1 MIHLYKQF
9 FVGKKSNPI
18 FGAQTSEL
26 FLSCMNYLDILF
38 IIPLIIGAWRGF
50 KKGFIIEIFTLLALL
65 VGIYAGIH
73 FSDMMAVILRD
84 NLGFT
89 SKYMPAIS
97 FTITFLL
104 VGAMVFFA
112 GKMIEKAI
120 KVVALGTIN
129 KFAGMLFGIIKMIFI
144 LSIGVV
150 ILDAYDQEGE
160 FIHDD
165 LKNESLLYGPTKNT
179 TIKTIPALKYSELF
193 VKFSQ

>member
-1 MIHLYKQF
+1 
-9 FVGKKSNPI
+9 
-18 FGAQTSEL
+18 
-26 FLSCMNYLDILF
+26 MNYLDILL
-38 IIPLIIGAWRGF
+38 IIPIIIGAWRGF

-73 FSDMMAVILRD
+73 FSDMMAVILRE

-129 KFAGMLFGIIKMIFI
+129 KFAGMIFGVVKMIFI

-150 ILDAYDQEGE
+150 ILDAYDQQGD
-160 FIHDD
+160 FISDE
-165 LKNESLLYGPTKNT
+165 LKSESLLFNPIKNT
-179 TIKTIPALKYSELF
+179 SIKTMPALQYSELF
-193 VKFSQ
+193 VQLSQ

>member
-1 MIHLYKQF
+1 
-9 FVGKKSNPI
+9 
-18 FGAQTSEL
+18 
-26 FLSCMNYLDILF
+26 MNYLDILL
-38 IIPLIIGAWRGF
+38 IIPIIIGAWRGF

-73 FSDMMAVILRD
+73 FSDMMAVILRE
-84 NLGFT
+84 NVGLT

-129 KFAGMLFGIIKMIFI
+129 KFVGMIFGIVKMIFI

-150 ILDAYDQEGE
+150 ILDAYDQEGD
-160 FIHDD
+160 FIGES
-165 LKNESLLYGPTKNT
+165 LKNESLLYGPIKST
-179 TIKTIPALKYSELF
+179 TIKTMPALKYSELF
-193 VKFSQ
+193 VKLAQ

>member
-1 MIHLYKQF
+1 
-9 FVGKKSNPI
+9 
-18 FGAQTSEL
+18 
-26 FLSCMNYLDILF
+26 MNYLDILL
-38 IIPLIIGAWRGF
+38 IIPIIIGAWRGF

-73 FSDMMAVILRD
+73 FSDMMAVILRE

-129 KFAGMLFGIIKMIFI
+129 KFAGMIFGVVKMIFI
-144 LSIGVV
+144 LSIGIV
-150 ILDAYDQEGE
+150 ILDAYDQQGD
-160 FIHDD
+160 FISDE
-165 LKNESLLYGPTKNT
+165 LKSESLLFNPIKNT
-179 TIKTIPALKYSELF
+179 SIKTMPALQYSELF
-193 VKFSQ
+193 VQLSQ